1 MSVRKPLGQAAND
14 HERTLE
20 QVIGRV
26 PQWQGRD
33 IRYGAL
39 VGGLMNQ
46 NWVVEVAGDSRIYFV
61 KVPGA
66 GSEMFVDRVVANQ
79 AARNAH
85 AIGVGPRVVFFDPVD
100 GVEISEFLQGYR
112 ARTNADFS
120 NAAIQSA
127 VLDIYR
133 RVHASPALSLTKT
146 IFDMIDEHIDHGRQL
161 GSHFPPAM
169 PWIEHRYEQARSA
182 FMASGLDL
190 VPCFNDPMPGK
201 LLISLGGTAD
211 QLPMKLI
218 DYEFASNNERA
229 YELGVLFAEMFY
241 EEKLILELIEQYY
254 GSIRP
259 DIVARVMLNR
269 ALADVKWAS
278 WAVVNRK
285 LKTWDFDYRN
295 TVSGSICAH
304 AMSCTTR
311 VGRLGC
317 APFEEP
323 RERQSRWGSD
333 RVSPVR
339 E

>member
-1 MSVRKPLGQAAND
+1 MSFRKPLGQAAND

-46 NWVVEVAGDSRIYFV
+46 NWVVEVDGDSRTYFV

-66 GSEMFVDRVVANQ
+66 GSEMFVDRLVANQ

-85 AIGVGPRVVFFDPVD
+85 AIGVGPQVVFFDPGD

-112 ARTNADFS
+112 ACTNADFS
-120 NAAIQSA
+120 NAAIQSS

-133 RVHASPALSLTKT
+133 RLHAGPALSLTKT

-169 PWIEHRYEQARSA
+169 PWIEHRYEQAKSA

-190 VPCFNDPMPGK
+190 VACFNDPMPGNF
-201 LLISLGGTAD
+201 LIGLDDAANP
-211 QLPMKLI
+211 LPMKLI

-241 EEKLILELIEQYY
+241 DEKLILELIEQYY
-254 GSIRP
+254 GSTRP
-259 DIVARVMLNR
+259 DVVARVMLNR

-285 LKTWDFDYRN
+285 LKTWDFDYQKYGVWKYMRARD
-295 TVSGSICAH
+295 V
-304 AMSCTTR
+304 MYD
-311 VGRLGC
+311 
-317 APFEEP
+317 P
-323 RERQSRWGSD
+323 RWEAWLRAI
-333 RVSPVR
+333 
-339 E
+339 